1 MGIFQSWGILKK
13 AKEFTHGSMN
23 EMSCIT
29 AGVEISFAVVCDWHG
44 LNSLPVGILVY
55 FVIPPQNRILF
66 RSMNYSSVQ
75 CFKGTWCHLQCKST
89 KVLAIINRTL
99 KPSKVIVLCSWG
111 KHFTVI
117 RPLSI
122 KGYKWVQVNFQGSL
136 MKCRWVGG
144 LSCIIWHS
152 IQGGVV
158 ILLVASCDR
167 NLDKLLLYGYIISLS
182 VDFTFKPTKCR
193 VTLQGSDPCFSG
205 HSAFQA
211 GAECTA
217 WLSSVLKLTS

>member
-1 MGIFQSWGILKK
+1 MSDNWNKFLESLLLVWIKRSTGVGCSSHIIFSDKFLKAWYSWAFFNPEGSLK

-23 EMSCIT
+23 EMSCIS
-29 AGVEISFAVVCDWHG
+29 AGVEISFAVVSDWHG
-44 LNSLPVGILVY
+44 VNSLPVGILVY
-55 FVIPPQNRILF
+55 FVIPPQNRILV

-144 LSCIIWHS
+144 YL
-152 IQGGVV
+152 
-158 ILLVASCDR
+158 A
-167 NLDKLLLYGYIISLS
+167 
-182 VDFTFKPTKCR
+182 
-193 VTLQGSDPCFSG
+193 
-205 HSAFQA
+205 
-211 GAECTA
+211 
-217 WLSSVLKLTS
+217 

>member
-1 MGIFQSWGILKK
+1 MSDNWNKFLESLLLVWIKRSTDVGCLSHIIFSDKLLKAWYYWAFFNLWGSLKK

-29 AGVEISFAVVCDWHG
+29 AGVEISFAVVSDWHG

-55 FVIPPQNRILF
+55 FLIPPQNRILV

-99 KPSKVIVLCSWG
+99 KL
-111 KHFTVI
+111 
-117 RPLSI
+117 
-122 KGYKWVQVNFQGSL
+122 
-136 MKCRWVGG
+136 
-144 LSCIIWHS
+144 CIIWHS

-211 GAECTA
+211 GEECTA

>member
-1 MGIFQSWGILKK
+1 MSKGLVLMSIFQSWGILKK

-29 AGVEISFAVVCDWHG
+29 AGVEISFAVVSDWHG

-55 FVIPPQNRILF
+55 FVIPPQNRILV

-99 KPSKVIVLCSWG
+99 KP
-111 KHFTVI
+111 
-117 RPLSI
+117 
-122 KGYKWVQVNFQGSL
+122 
-136 MKCRWVGG
+136 
-144 LSCIIWHS
+144 CIIWHS

-211 GAECTA
+211 GAECIA
-217 WLSSVLKLTS
+217 WLSPVLKLTS